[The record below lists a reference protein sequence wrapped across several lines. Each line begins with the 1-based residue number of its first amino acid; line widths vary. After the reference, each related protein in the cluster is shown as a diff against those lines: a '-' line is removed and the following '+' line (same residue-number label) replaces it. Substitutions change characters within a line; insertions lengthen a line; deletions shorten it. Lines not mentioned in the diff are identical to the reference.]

1 MGKPVDSTV
10 TITACA
16 AVTALGDGLAP
27 LERALADNATA
38 LRSCARFAGNNY
50 QTDVVSAVPDAL
62 WDELRRDD
70 PARADAPA
78 FLLAHRVIRQLRP
91 HATGRVGLVLSTT
104 KADITALERLHAG
117 QPCSDAARR
126 HLLPGQLAADL
137 AAANNMRGPVR
148 CISVAC
154 VSGLLAIQTA
164 AEMLQRAE
172 ADAVIVAG
180 VDLLSHFVLAGFTA
194 LKSLDPDGC
203 RPFDKDRTGLSLGEG
218 AAAVLLVRG
227 SGMTVAG
234 WGSSNDANH
243 LTGPSRDGS
252 GLVLAINRA
261 LQRAAVATGGIDYLH
276 AHGTGTLYNDNM
288 ESLALRTVFGKNVP
302 PCSSSK
308 GIFGHTLGAAGVL
321 ETILCLLAAR
331 SNTLPG
337 TPRLLERDPVA
348 PQSMLLRPQPA
359 TRLRCMLKI
368 NSGFGGANAALVLRK
383 DPA

>member
-1 MGKPVDSTV
+1 VDSTV

-252 GLVLAINRA
+252 GLALAMQRA
-261 LQRAAVATGGIDYLH
+261 LKKAGVQPGEADFVH
-276 AHGTGTLYNDNM
+276 AHGTGTLYNDSM
-288 ESLALRTVFGKNVP
+288 EALALRLVFGDNIP
-302 PCSSSK
+302 PFSSSK
-308 GIFGHTLGAAGVL
+308 GLFGHTLGAAGVL
-321 ETILCLLAAR
+321 ETILCVLAVRAGIA
-331 SNTLPG
+331 PG
-337 TPRLLERDPVA
+337 TPRLRVA
-348 PQSMLLRPQPA
+348 GADIPASIQLAPRRGATLR
-359 TRLRCMLKI
+359 TIVKI
-368 NSGFGGANAALVLRK
+368 NAGFGGTNAALVLRSQ
-383 DPA
+383 P

>member
-27 LERALADNATA
+27 LERALADNATT
-38 LRSCARFAGNNY
+38 LRSCARFAGKNY

-70 PARADAPA
+70 PAHADAPA
-78 FLLAHRVIRQLRP
+78 FLLAHHVIRQLRP
-91 HATGRVGLVLSTT
+91 HATGRVGLALSTT

-126 HLLPGQLAADL
+126 HILPGQLAADL
-137 AAANNMRGPVR
+137 AAANNMSGPVR

-154 VSGLLAIQTA
+154 VSGLLAIQTG
-164 AEMLQRAE
+164 AEILQRAE

-194 LKSLDPDGC
+194 LKSLDLEGC

-227 SGMTVAG
+227 SGMAVAG

-252 GLVLAINRA
+252 GLALAMQRA
-261 LQRAAVATGGIDYLH
+261 LKKAGVQPGEVDFVH
-276 AHGTGTLYNDNM
+276 AHGTGTLYNDSM
-288 ESLALRTVFGKNVP
+288 EALALRLVFGDNIP
-302 PCSSSK
+302 PFSSSK
-308 GIFGHTLGAAGVL
+308 GLFGHTLGAAGVL
-321 ETILCLLAAR
+321 ETILCVLAAR
-331 SNTLPG
+331 AGIAPG
-337 TPRLLERDPVA
+337 TPRLHVVGADIPAAVQLA
-348 PQSMLLRPQPA
+348 PRRAATLR
-359 TRLRCMLKI
+359 TIVKI
-368 NSGFGGANAALVLRK
+368 NAGFGGTNAALVLRSQ
-383 DPA
+383 P

>member
-227 SGMTVAG
+227 SGTTVAG

-252 GLVLAINRA
+252 GLALAMQRA
-261 LQRAAVATGGIDYLH
+261 LKKAGVQPGEADFVH
-276 AHGTGTLYNDNM
+276 AHGTGTLYNDSM
-288 ESLALRTVFGKNVP
+288 EALALRLVFGDNIP
-302 PCSSSK
+302 PFSSSK
-308 GIFGHTLGAAGVL
+308 GLFGHTLGAAGVL
-321 ETILCLLAAR
+321 ETILCVLAVRAGIA
-331 SNTLPG
+331 PG
-337 TPRLLERDPVA
+337 TPRLRVA
-348 PQSMLLRPQPA
+348 GADIPASIQLAPRRGATLR
-359 TRLRCMLKI
+359 TIVKI
-368 NSGFGGANAALVLRK
+368 NAGFGGTNAALVLRSQ
-383 DPA
+383 P

>member
-1 MGKPVDSTV
+1 MDSTV

-252 GLVLAINRA
+252 GLALAMQRA
-261 LQRAAVATGGIDYLH
+261 LKKAGVQPGEADFVH
-276 AHGTGTLYNDNM
+276 AHGTGTLYNDSM
-288 ESLALRTVFGKNVP
+288 EALALRLVFGDNIP
-302 PCSSSK
+302 PFSSSK
-308 GIFGHTLGAAGVL
+308 GLFGHTLGAAGVL
-321 ETILCLLAAR
+321 ETILCVLAVRAGIA
-331 SNTLPG
+331 PG
-337 TPRLLERDPVA
+337 TPRLRVA
-348 PQSMLLRPQPA
+348 GADIPASIQLAPRRGATLR
-359 TRLRCMLKI
+359 TIVKI
-368 NSGFGGANAALVLRK
+368 NAGFGGTNAALVLRSQ
-383 DPA
+383 P